1 MSRARE
7 DAALAL
13 ARVLPPQNA
22 ESNLAALL
30 DLAPDLAEELLSR
43 VDQPLRVA
51 RDPVAGRDFL
61 LCDYNRDVD
70 SYRSPWTDTY
80 HPSLPD
86 GDRPPPALRALETH
100 ANEVFDAYRAQYHEG
115 GVSSVYLWTLEEDH
129 PAPASASA
137 SASASAPAP
146 ASSAPLGRF
155 AGCFLARKEAAGSGS
170 LRRGVWDATHVIEVT
185 PENPQGTRA
194 TYALSSSLT
203 LHLAADA
210 AAPSSDTAPATDDGP
225 TTSSSTTKDASF
237 AAGSG
242 ETRLAATVTRRAV
255 RTCDVEG
262 GDEGHVVTF
271 GRMVEETESALRN
284 RLDDVL
290 FGKTREATERLR
302 RSDGARRIEQ
312 GMSAMAQLMREMV
325 VEKQTEDQG

>member
-70 SYRSPWTDTY
+70 SYRSPWTDAY
-80 HPSLPD
+80 HPPLPD
-86 GDRPPPALRALETH
+86 GDKPPPALRELESH

-115 GVSSVYLWTLEEDH
+115 GVSSVYLWTLEEDN
-129 PAPASASA
+129 PAPAPAP
-137 SASASAPAP
+137 ASASAPAP

-155 AGCFLARKEAAGSGS
+155 AGCFLLRKEATGSGS

-210 AAPSSDTAPATDDGP
+210 AAPSSDTVPATDDGP
-225 TTSSSTTKDASF
+225 TSSSLSTTKDASF

-262 GDEGHVVTF
+262 GDEVHVVTF

-302 RSDGARRIEQ
+302 QSDGARRIEQ
-312 GMSAMAQLMREMV
+312 GTSAMAQLMREMV
-325 VEKQTEDQG
+325 VEKQTEDQE